1 MSKISNIK
9 LGSTSYDVNDKQALH
24 VHMLTSELNTISANL
39 GDKIKTL
46 GYYNVGD
53 GGSSIF
59 YVDSVATAETFS
71 IELANGLYANLLQGN
86 SYNVVQFGA
95 KHDGTTDDANAI
107 QKAIDSL
114 PSGGGCI
121 YFPNGSYAL
130 SKGINVGDGKAN
142 TVNNGSV
149 STKNAIKLIGCA
161 SNRTGNNPGSE
172 FKLLNNVDT
181 IISVNGRISDVEIS
195 NFTIYADGN
204 SNNGIKITACS
215 HSVFKHLYI
224 YGCVNVG
231 LGVYGGK
238 LPTGNYNTFNEFKDV
253 MVVINNQNAIGL
265 EMDGIYSASNDTWI
279 SKFDICRFEAT
290 ANALNCK
297 CAVLKFVDSITFT
310 RCHFI
315 GYANAFTGL
324 TLDASNNADY
334 PAGVEFHSC
343 SISSI
348 NVIETAT
355 AKIRKNYFIGNGTY
369 DLEKT
374 VNNVNLVGISD
385 TGIPFGGWGVVCQ
398 PSDLGLSNI
407 WSLEV
412 LINKLDTMCYRGTKV
427 MIAMWKPSNTDFSFP
442 SAMTGNYALLTID
455 YCAPTH
461 ILIQLVDCDNN
472 QVYRRTKYGGVLTA
486 WVSA

>member
-1 MSKISNIK
+1 MSKITNIK
-9 LGSTSYDVNDKQALH
+9 LGSETYGVNDKQALH
-24 VHMLTSELNTISANL
+24 VYLLTSDLSSVSVNL
-39 GDKIKTL
+39 GDNIKTL
-46 GYYNVGD
+46 GYYAVGD
-53 GGSSIF
+53 GGGAIF
-59 YVDSVATAETFS
+59 HVENTPTNSTLSVK
-71 IELANGLYANLLQGN
+71 LNNGLYANLVQDTH
-86 SYNVVQFGA
+86 YNVMQFGT
-95 KHDGTTDDANAI
+95 KHDGTTDDSDAI
-107 QKAIDSL
+107 QKAINAL

-121 YFPNGSYAL
+121 YFPNGSYVL
-130 SKGINVGDGKAN
+130 SKGIEIGDGNADSI
-142 TVNNGSV
+142 NNGRV
-149 STKNAIKLIGCA
+149 STKNAIKLIGCS
-161 SNRTGNNPGSE
+161 SNRTGNNPATE
-172 FKLLNNVDT
+172 FKLNKAIDT
-181 IISVNGRISDVEIS
+181 VLTVNGRISDIEIS
-195 NFTIYADGN
+195 NITVFADGN
-204 SNNGIKITACS
+204 ANNGIKITACS

-224 YGCVNVG
+224 YGCTNVG

-238 LPTGNYNTFNEFKDV
+238 VPTGNYNTFNEFKDI

-265 EMDGIYSASNDTWI
+265 EMDGVYSASNDTWI
-279 SKFDICRFEAT
+279 SKFELCRFEAT
-290 ANALNCK
+290 ANAVNCK

-310 RCHFI
+310 RCHFV
-315 GYANAFTGL
+315 GCASSYTGL

-374 VNNVNLVGISD
+374 VNNANLVGISD
-385 TGIPFGGWGVVCQ
+385 TGVPFGGWGVVCQ

-427 MIAMWKPSNTDFSFP
+427 MIAMWRPANTDFSFP
-442 SAMTGNYALLTID
+442 SGMTGNYALLTID

-461 ILIQLVDCDNN
+461 ILIQLVDCDHN